1 VNAATEP
8 REERTAKWFLDEA
21 GRKALLTL
29 EEEAGLA
36 AKAQEGRRA
45 VAALARMTGLPEEE
59 LLAYFRRRAADLPGG
74 SEEDARFREAISAL
88 GQEGRRLASLA
99 TEGAEAWAAL
109 VERNLRLA
117 AHFSGERTGEGLDL
131 EDLLQ
136 EGNRGLMA
144 AAERFDPSRGVR
156 FSTYAAHWV
165 RQYQFRATVGARSL
179 RLPHNKHGDLR
190 KLMGTRARLEA
201 ELGRPPTEEEL
212 ARALGE
218 GWTPEKVRFFAELA
232 EPVTSLDAP
241 VGEEKDGIFGDLL
254 PAPGEGPEEAAL
266 RAWERE
272 RLFRALAQLPERQ
285 AQAVA
290 LRFGLE
296 DGRERLLKEV
306 GAALGVSAERARQL
320 VEKGLERLRELLGP
334 GGTRGGSANEKE
346 GGDGQEDQGS
356 QKGRARARRKRAR
369 RA

>member
-1 VNAATEP
+1 MNAATEP

-88 GQEGRRLASLA
+88 GREGRRLASLA

-165 RQYQFRATVGARSL
+165 RQYQFRAAVGARSL

-218 GWTPEKVRFFAELA
+218 GWTPERVRFFAELA

-272 RLFRALAQLPERQ
+272 RLFRALARLPERQ

-320 VEKGLERLRELLGP
+320 LEKGLERLRELLGP

-346 GGDGQEDQGS
+346 GRDGQEDQGS
-356 QKGRARARRKRAR
+356 QKGRARARGKRAR

>member
-1 VNAATEP
+1 MNAATEP

-74 SEEDARFREAISAL
+74 SEEDARFREAVSAL
-88 GQEGRRLASLA
+88 GREGRRLASLA

-156 FSTYAAHWV
+156 FSTYRKEGVWGSYNAPVFKPGIHGLPHLRRRRRGTEGIVVYHSWHEGPRVGPTRSNAAGEGDPSMKAEAYPFKG
-165 RQYQFRATVGARSL
+165 RRRSL
-179 RLPHNKHGDLR
+179 K
-190 KLMGTRARLEA
+190 
-201 ELGRPPTEEEL
+201 
-212 ARALGE
+212 
-218 GWTPEKVRFFAELA
+218 
-232 EPVTSLDAP
+232 
-241 VGEEKDGIFGDLL
+241 
-254 PAPGEGPEEAAL
+254 
-266 RAWERE
+266 
-272 RLFRALAQLPERQ
+272 
-285 AQAVA
+285 
-290 LRFGLE
+290 
-296 DGRERLLKEV
+296 
-306 GAALGVSAERARQL
+306 
-320 VEKGLERLRELLGP
+320 
-334 GGTRGGSANEKE
+334 
-346 GGDGQEDQGS
+346 
-356 QKGRARARRKRAR
+356 
-369 RA
+369 